1 MGNQKKVKE
10 AYAAKHACR
19 GIFVR
24 GSIRI
29 NYWYL
34 WRPRGVQSRSSG
46 GQPHTGTGGM
56 SWWRSF
62 QTADDDGGLG
72 FGGQQSP
79 HRSEVFWEGLFLVLN
94 ARPPMG
100 TDGHRFSPNSPS
112 VLLLCCCFSF
122 LLEILLRLWHWYRS
136 CRSVQFFTW
145 NTSSWILLGTYTRF
159 FQNKKK
165 ARQMWQ
171 WRTNFFFR
179 PIWSARR
186 ATE

>member
-1 MGNQKKVKE
+1 MCFRAWVARMSEQ
-10 AYAAKHACR
+10 
-19 GIFVR
+19 
-24 GSIRI
+24 
-29 NYWYL
+29 YL

-100 TDGHRFSPNSPS
+100 ADGHRFSPNSPN
-112 VLLLCCCFSF
+112 LLLPFCCFSF
-122 LLEILLRLWHWYRS
+122 LPDISPSVILPPAPITVRS
-136 CRSVQFFTW
+136 FTW
-145 NTSSWILLGTYTRF
+145 NRSSWILPLY
-159 FQNKKK
+159 
-165 ARQMWQ
+165 ACV
-171 WRTNFFFR
+171 
-179 PIWSARR
+179 R
-186 ATE
+186 ACVYFWMYFISL

>member
-1 MGNQKKVKE
+1 MCFRAWVARMSEQ
-10 AYAAKHACR
+10 
-19 GIFVR
+19 
-24 GSIRI
+24 
-29 NYWYL
+29 YL

-100 TDGHRFSPNSPS
+100 ADGHRFSPNSPN
-112 VLLLCCCFSF
+112 LLLPFCCFSF
-122 LLEILLRLWHWYRS
+122 LPDISPLVILPPAPITVRS
-136 CRSVQFFTW
+136 FTW
-145 NTSSWILLGTYTRF
+145 NRSSWILPLCVCVCARVMRVFLLEKKIIMNVFHFLFNFLHHRNCTRGRLIEF
-159 FQNKKK
+159 YL
-165 ARQMWQ
+165 RI
-171 WRTNFFFR
+171 NFEY
-179 PIWSARR
+179 W
-186 ATE
+186 